1 MLRPLSQQ
9 TLLLLHQRHRSLRR
23 RRLAAWLLQMRMVH
37 CVIQA
42 PCAQNLVLVD
52 LLVSRMEV
60 LATRADQ
67 TRCVFSM
74 LIPVVLPDA
83 SASLGT
89 VVHLLVAHVS
99 ERALTQTEEKIRVTE
114 VSALTDQDPIPSATT
129 QTRTSRYGDAHG
141 LRPVTSMKIQSA
153 RSILT
158 TDGARRLPIAL
169 APAFVQ

>member
-1 MLRPLSQQ
+1 
-9 TLLLLHQRHRSLRR
+9 
-23 RRLAAWLLQMRMVH
+23 VH

-74 LIPVVLPDA
+74 LIP